1 MNLLLLKAISS
12 IEFSQLL
19 RIARLYQRKA
29 LDQRNIKLVQS
40 WVRSDAAKII
50 IEDILTNS
58 YEHAVLPETK
68 YFFERTIEF
77 NERNPYV

>member
-1 MNLLLLKAISS
+1 MNLLKTISAI
-12 IEFSQLL
+12 EYSQLL

-50 IEDILTNS
+50 IEDILING
-58 YEHAVLPETK
+58 YEKATIPETK
-68 YFFERTIEF
+68 YFFEHTIEF
-77 NERNPYV
+77 NKRNPYV